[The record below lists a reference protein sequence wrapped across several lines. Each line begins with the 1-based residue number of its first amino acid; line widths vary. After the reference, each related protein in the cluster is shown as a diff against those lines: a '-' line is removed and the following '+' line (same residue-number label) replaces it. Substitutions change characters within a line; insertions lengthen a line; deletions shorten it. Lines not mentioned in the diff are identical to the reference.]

1 MNDDYRTESIYIR
14 LSIPLLTR
22 LLEYARE
29 DSPSDIDLHWI
40 LERII
45 NLNEANYTLTMA
57 HYSKLVPDVRTVTVE
72 LPVTPVT
79 PT

>member
-1 MNDDYRTESIYIR
+1 MNSSYTTEHSTIR

-29 DSPSDIDLHWI
+29 ESPSDVDLHWI

-45 NLNEANYTLTMA
+45 DVNDIGYVLTMS
-57 HYSKLVPDVRTVTVE
+57 HYDRLIPSSRLVTVE
-72 LPVTPVT
+72 VNEDR
-79 PT
+79 

>member
-1 MNDDYRTESIYIR
+1 MSNDYTTETVAIR

-29 DSPSDIDLHWI
+29 ESPSDVDLHLV

-45 NLNEANYTLTMA
+45 DNNQLGETLTMD
-57 HYSKLVPDVRTVTVE
+57 HYTKLVPTDEYDRKSVSV
-72 LPVTPVT
+72 
-79 PT
+79 